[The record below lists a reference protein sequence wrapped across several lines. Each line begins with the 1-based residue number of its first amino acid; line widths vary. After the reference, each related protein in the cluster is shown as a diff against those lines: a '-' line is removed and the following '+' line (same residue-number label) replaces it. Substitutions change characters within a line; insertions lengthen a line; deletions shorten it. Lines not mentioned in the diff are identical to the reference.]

1 MVVLISTILCVE
13 TIFAQDAPEA
23 CENESVV
30 SFSIIHPWH
39 DDVPAGEIR
48 CLVIDVKIGEKVR
61 AVVEIEEKPPFTGAR
76 VELFSHGNTEP
87 ILNPVF
93 GNVNRQVITWEAKST
108 GPHYLVLRDF
118 WTMRGTVSTISTRVW
133 LQATHTPDE
142 VSAQEKS
149 LKNDPRV
156 KWLQDNATSV
166 RSINSGDNDFS
177 DLEPLHDAL
186 KDVRLVL
193 LGEADHGSGSDFLA
207 KTRLVKFLHQ
217 ELGFDVL
224 AMEAPMYDMTVAW
237 DSLKSGA
244 PARESFAL
252 GALGQWHGSEQMQP
266 LIEYIS
272 KESAGNQ
279 PLELAGFDNQPQMAS
294 VRFFVDDLTGFL
306 TEQGVDSPLI
316 DPESAEYGILE
327 ALAEVRYRQ
336 GIEQIPDET
345 KRNRFLS
352 ALDDVVE
359 SVSKLEGEGVRLWNR
374 VLRSFAFHARR
385 VFAPAEGVSF
395 WEAAALRNEQM
406 AENLIWLKKEWYP
419 DRKIIAWAANAH
431 VMRLSD
437 IPPAGG
443 SGPSMGYS
451 IGETFGSESYVIA
464 MVSYQDDRKSIVPDQ
479 HILPEFEELMEA
491 AGFEYGFL
499 DIRQTAHDG
508 YWTSIPFPA
517 RAAFGHVTEEK
528 KWNEILDAFFFI
540 RNQERSRPIG
550 NP

>member
-1 MVVLISTILCVE
+1 MFVLISSILCVE
-13 TIFAQDAPEA
+13 TIFAQDVPKA

-30 SFSIIHPWH
+30 PFSIIHPWH
-39 DDVPAGEIR
+39 DDVPPGEIR

-76 VELFSHGNTEP
+76 VELFLPGDTEP
-87 ILNPVF
+87 ILNPMF

-118 WTMRGTVSTISTRVW
+118 WTMRGNVSTISTRVW
-133 LQATHTPDE
+133 LQAIHTPDE
-142 VSAQEKS
+142 VVAQKNS

-156 KWLQDNATSV
+156 KWLQDNAISV
-166 RSINSGDNDFS
+166 RSIDSGDYDFS
-177 DLEPLHDAL
+177 DLEPLRDAF
-186 KDVRLVL
+186 KDVRLIL

-224 AMEAPMYDMTVAW
+224 AMEAPMYDMAIVW
-237 DSLKSGA
+237 DSLKAGA

-252 GALGQWHGSEQMQP
+252 GVIPHWRGSEQMQP

-272 KESAGNQ
+272 KEVAGNQ

-294 VRFFVDDLTGFL
+294 VRFFADDLTGFL

-336 GIEQIPDET
+336 GIEPIPDET

-359 SVSKLEGEGVRLWNR
+359 SVSRLEGEGVRLWNR
-374 VLRSFAFHARR
+374 VLHSFAFHARR
-385 VFAPAEGVSF
+385 VFAPADGISI
-395 WEAAALRNEQM
+395 WEATRLRNEQM
-406 AENLIWLKKEWYP
+406 AENLIWLANERYP
-419 DRKIIAWAANAH
+419 DRKIVAWAANSH
-431 VMRLSD
+431 IIRLSD
-437 IPPAGG
+437 IPPLAG

-451 IGETFGSESYVIA
+451 IGETFGSEGYVIA
-464 MVSYQDDRKSIVPDQ
+464 MVSYQDDRKRIVPDQ

-508 YWTSIPFPA
+508 YWTSNPFLSRPQ
-517 RAAFGHVTEEK
+517 GHVTEEK
-528 KWNEILDAFFFI
+528 NWSEILDAFFFI